1 MEQEKRSLNFDEVY
15 NGLQNWQQNGLQDK
29 PQNELRKD
37 DTKDLGGELHRGSR
51 DWTML
56 GERIL
61 EASKQEL
68 FLAMRYMFQPLNR
81 LSYKRNQGIECVA
94 TDGSSIYY
102 NPLRLSEWYKENPVK
117 VNRAYLHMV
126 FHCLFRNVY
135 GTENKRQEL
144 WDLASDIM
152 SEYLIDNIELSC
164 VMLPED
170 SRKIKIYKALEE
182 QCKIMSAPNIYYAV
196 TRLPE
201 AKVREL
207 MTAGLF
213 YVDDH
218 SCWYDKKREDNE
230 DKQQDSKNDGR
241 DNDEAQWEDAARKM
255 QAAIA
260 AFSQG
265 RGDSKG
271 KLRKA
276 LGAQLSLRTS
286 YRDFLRKFV
295 TVRENMHTDMD
306 SFDYGFY
313 NYGMSIYGNMPL
325 IEELEYR
332 EEAGIED
339 FVIVL
344 DTSGSCAYDLLQKFV
359 NVTFDILKTSE
370 NFFEKI
376 NLHII
381 QCDNEVQE
389 DILIHS
395 VSEMDKFRDKF
406 EVKGFG
412 GTDFRPAFH
421 YVDSLRQSGQLKRM
435 KGVLYF
441 TDGYGVYPDK
451 KPSYDVAFVFIG
463 GFDADRKVPAWAIRM
478 DIDEEEIEGLNIGL

>member
-1 MEQEKRSLNFDEVY
+1 MEPEKRNLNFEEAY
-15 NGLQNWQQNGLQDK
+15 NELQNSVQNK
-29 PQNELRKD
+29 IQNEA
-37 DTKDLGGELHRGSR
+37 TAIQQGGGDAKRYRGSS
-51 DWTML
+51 DWTGL
-56 GERIL
+56 GEKIL
-61 EASKQEL
+61 EAAKQEL

-81 LSYKRNQGIECVA
+81 LSYKRNQGVSCVA

-102 NPLRLSEWYKENPVK
+102 NPLKLSEWYKENPVK

-135 GTENKRQEL
+135 GTENKTPEL

-152 SEYLIDNIELSC
+152 AEYLIDGIELSC

-170 SRKIKIYKALEE
+170 GRRTKIYRLLEE
-182 QCKIMSAPNIYYAV
+182 RCKIMSAPNIYYAL
-196 TRLPE
+196 TRFPE
-201 AKVREL
+201 TQVRQL
-207 MTAGLF
+207 TAAGLF

-218 SCWYDKKREDNE
+218 SCWYEKNKQDNE
-230 DKQQDSKNDGR
+230 DKRQDSKNDRQDDGKK
-241 DNDEAQWEDAARKM
+241 QWEDAARKM

-271 KLRKA
+271 KLRKV
-276 LGAQLSLRTS
+276 LGAQLSSRTS
-286 YRDFLRKFV
+286 YKDFLRKFV
-295 TVRENMHTDMD
+295 TVRENIRTDMD

-332 EEAGIED
+332 EETGIED

-389 DILIHS
+389 DTVIHS
-395 VSEMDKFRDKF
+395 SKDMDRFKAGF

-421 YVDSLRQSGQLKRM
+421 YVDSLRRSGQLKRM
-435 KGVLYF
+435 KGILYF
-441 TDGYGVYPDK
+441 TDGYGIYPER
-451 KPSYDVAFVFIG
+451 KPAYDVAFVFMG
-463 GFDADRKVPAWAIRM
+463 GFDEDRKVPAWAVRV
-478 DIDEEEIEGLNIGL
+478 DIDEEEVVGLCRGLD

>member
-1 MEQEKRSLNFDEVY
+1 MEQEKRNLNFEEVY
-15 NGLQNWQQNGLQDK
+15 NELQS
-29 PQNELRKD
+29 
-37 DTKDLGGELHRGSR
+37 GEGSKR
-51 DWTML
+51 YRSSSDWTEL
-56 GERIL
+56 GEKIL

-81 LSYKRNQGIECVA
+81 LSYKRDQGISCVA

-102 NPLRLSEWYKENPVK
+102 NPLRLSEWYKENPVR

-126 FHCLFRNVY
+126 FHCLFRNIY
-135 GTENKRQEL
+135 GTNNKMPEL

-152 SEYLIDNIELSC
+152 AEYLIDNIELSC
-164 VMLPED
+164 VMMPED
-170 SRKIKIYKALEE
+170 SRRTRIYRLLEE
-182 QCKIMSAPNIYYAV
+182 QCKIMSAPNIYYAL
-196 TRLPE
+196 TRLSE
-201 AKVREL
+201 GQVQQL
-207 MTAGLF
+207 TASGLF

-218 SCWYDKKREDNE
+218 SCWYEKDKKDNE
-230 DKQQDSKNDGR
+230 DKQQDSRNDR
-241 DNDEAQWEDAARKM
+241 PNDEEKQWEDAARKM

-271 KLRKA
+271 KLRKV
-276 LGAQLSLRTS
+276 LGAQLSSRIS
-286 YRDFLRKFV
+286 YKDFLRKFV

-332 EEAGIED
+332 EETGIED

-381 QCDNEVQE
+381 QCDNEVQQ
-389 DILIHS
+389 DIVIHS
-395 VSEMDKFRDKF
+395 VSDMDKFLNEF

-421 YVDSLRQSGQLKRM
+421 YVDSLMRSGQLKRM
-435 KGVLYF
+435 KGILYF
-441 TDGYGVYPDK
+441 TDGYGIYPER
-451 KPSYDVAFVFIG
+451 KPAYDVAFVFIG
-463 GFDADRKVPAWAIRM
+463 GFDEDRKVPAWAIRM
-478 DIDEEEIEGLNIGL
+478 DIDEEEIAGLHRGLPEAGR

>member
-1 MEQEKRSLNFDEVY
+1 MEQEKRNLNFETVY
-15 NGLQNWQQNGLQDK
+15 NELQSDGDSK
-29 PQNELRKD
+29 RY
-37 DTKDLGGELHRGSR
+37 GGSSG
-51 DWTML
+51 WTEL
-56 GERIL
+56 GEKIL

-81 LSYKRNQGIECVA
+81 LSYKRNQGISCVA

-126 FHCLFRNVY
+126 FHCLFRNIY
-135 GTENKRQEL
+135 GTNNKRREL

-152 SEYLIDNIELSC
+152 AEYLIDGIELSC
-164 VMLPED
+164 VLLSED
-170 SRKIKIYKALEE
+170 DRKTKIYRLLEG
-182 QCKIMSAPNIYYAV
+182 QCKIMSAQNIYYALK
-196 TRLPE
+196 RLSE
-201 AKVREL
+201 AQIQQL
-207 MTAGLF
+207 MADGLF

-218 SCWYDKKREDNE
+218 SFWYEKDKKDKE
-230 DKQQDSKNDGR
+230 DKRQDSQNDR
-241 DNDEAQWEDAARKM
+241 QDDEERQWEDAARKM

-271 KLRKA
+271 KLRKV
-276 LGAQLSLRTS
+276 LGAQTSLRIS

-332 EEAGIED
+332 EETGIED

-344 DTSGSCAYDLLQKFV
+344 DTSGSCAYDLLQKFI
-359 NVTFDILKTSE
+359 NMTFDILKTGE

-389 DILIHS
+389 DIVIHS
-395 VSEMDKFRDKF
+395 VSDMDKFADEF

-421 YVDSLRQSGQLKRM
+421 YVDRLRSSGQLKRM
-435 KGVLYF
+435 KGILYF
-441 TDGYGVYPDK
+441 TDGYGIYPER
-451 KPSYDVAFVFIG
+451 KPAYDVAFVFIG
-463 GFDADRKVPAWAIRM
+463 GFDEDRKVPAWAIRI
-478 DIDEEEIEGLNIGL
+478 DIDEERIENYGYKKSEGRD

>member
-1 MEQEKRSLNFDEVY
+1 MEQEKRNLNFETVY
-15 NGLQNWQQNGLQDK
+15 NELQSDGDSK
-29 PQNELRKD
+29 RY
-37 DTKDLGGELHRGSR
+37 GGSSG
-51 DWTML
+51 WTEL
-56 GERIL
+56 GEKIL

-81 LSYKRNQGIECVA
+81 LSYKRNQGISCVA

-126 FHCLFRNVY
+126 FHCLFRNIY
-135 GTENKRQEL
+135 GTNNKRREL

-152 SEYLIDNIELSC
+152 AEYLIDGIELSC
-164 VMLPED
+164 VLLSED
-170 SRKIKIYKALEE
+170 DRKTKIYRLLEG
-182 QCKIMSAPNIYYAV
+182 QCKIMSAQNIYYALK
-196 TRLPE
+196 RLSE
-201 AKVREL
+201 AQIQQL
-207 MTAGLF
+207 MADGLF

-218 SCWYDKKREDNE
+218 SFWYEKDKKDKE
-230 DKQQDSKNDGR
+230 DKRQDSQNDR
-241 DNDEAQWEDAARKM
+241 QDDEERQWEDAARKM

-271 KLRKA
+271 KLRKV
-276 LGAQLSLRTS
+276 LGAQTSLRIS

-332 EEAGIED
+332 EETGIED

-344 DTSGSCAYDLLQKFV
+344 DTSGSCAYDLLQKFI
-359 NVTFDILKTSE
+359 NMTFDILKTCE

-389 DILIHS
+389 DIVIHS
-395 VSEMDKFRDKF
+395 VSDMDKFADEF

-421 YVDSLRQSGQLKRM
+421 YVDRLRSSGQLKRM
-435 KGVLYF
+435 KGILYF
-441 TDGYGVYPDK
+441 TDGYGIYPER
-451 KPSYDVAFVFIG
+451 KPAYDVAFVFIG
-463 GFDADRKVPAWAIRM
+463 GFDEDRKVPAWAIRI
-478 DIDEEEIEGLNIGL
+478 DIDEERIENYGYKKSEGRD

>member
-1 MEQEKRSLNFDEVY
+1 MEPEKRNLNFEESY
-15 NGLQNWQQNGLQDK
+15 KELQNFVQDKMQNGAAARQ
-29 PQNELRKD
+29 PS
-37 DTKDLGGELHRGSR
+37 GEESKAYRSSSG
-51 DWTML
+51 WTEL
-56 GERIL
+56 GEKIL

-81 LSYKRNQGIECVA
+81 LSYKRNQGISCVA
-94 TDGSSIYY
+94 TDGTAIYY
-102 NPLRLSEWYKENPVK
+102 NPLRLSEWYKESPVK

-126 FHCLFRNVY
+126 FHGLFRNVY
-135 GTENKRQEL
+135 GTENKTPKL

-152 SEYLIDNIELSC
+152 AEYLIDSIELSC
-164 VMLPED
+164 VMLPEN
-170 SRKIKIYKALEE
+170 SRRTKIYRLLEE
-182 QCKIMSAPNIYYAV
+182 QCKIMSAPNIYYAL
-196 TRLPE
+196 TRFSE
-201 AKVREL
+201 AQVL
-207 MTAGLF
+207 QLTAEGLF

-218 SCWYDKKREDNE
+218 SCWYEKNKEDNE
-230 DKQQDSKNDGR
+230 DKQRDSRDDGQDN
-241 DNDEAQWEDAARKM
+241 EEMQWEDAARKM

-265 RGDSKG
+265 RGDSRG
-271 KLRKA
+271 KLRKL
-276 LGAQLSLRTS
+276 LGAQLSSRTS

-332 EEAGIED
+332 EETGIED

-381 QCDNEVQE
+381 QCDNRVQQ
-389 DILIHS
+389 DIVIHS
-395 VSEMDKFRDKF
+395 ASDMDKFKSEF

-421 YVDSLRQSGQLKRM
+421 YVDSLRRTGQLKRM
-435 KGVLYF
+435 KGILYF
-441 TDGYGVYPDK
+441 TDGYGVYPER
-451 KPSYDVAFVFIG
+451 KPAYDAAFVFIG
-463 GFDADRKVPAWAIRM
+463 GFDEDRRVPAWAIRM
-478 DIDEEEIEGLNIGL
+478 DIDEEEIVSLNCGVG

>member
-15 NGLQNWQQNGLQDK
+15 NGLQNEAQDNM
-29 PQNELRKD
+29 QNEVASKQQSEEE
-37 DTKDLGGELHRGSR
+37 GGLYKGSR
-51 DWTML
+51 DWTVL
-56 GERIL
+56 GEKIL

-81 LSYKRNQGIECVA
+81 LSYKRNQGISCVA

-102 NPLRLSEWYKENPVK
+102 NPLRLSEWYKESPVK

-126 FHCLFRNVY
+126 FHSLFRNVY
-135 GTENKRQEL
+135 GTENKKPEL

-152 SEYLIDNIELSC
+152 AEYLIDNIELSC
-164 VMLPED
+164 VMMPED
-170 SRKIKIYKALEE
+170 TRRIKIYKMLEE
-182 QCKIMSAPNIYYAV
+182 QCKIMSAPNIYYAL

-201 AKVREL
+201 AKVQEL
-207 MTAGLF
+207 IAAGLF

-218 SCWYDKKREDNE
+218 SCWYDQNREDDE
-230 DKQQDSKNDGR
+230 DKQQDSRNDR
-241 DNDEAQWEDAARKM
+241 QDDEEKQWEDAARKM

-276 LGAQLSLRTS
+276 LGAQLSSRTS

-389 DILIHS
+389 DIVIHS
-395 VSEMDKFRDKF
+395 VSEMDKFKDEF

-421 YVDSLRQSGQLKRM
+421 YVDKLRQSGQLKRM

-441 TDGYGVYPDK
+441 TDGYGIYPDR
-451 KPSYDVAFVFIG
+451 KPSYDVAFVFMG
-463 GFDADRKVPAWAIRM
+463 GFDEDRKVPAWAIRM
-478 DIDEEEIEGLNIGL
+478 DIDEEEIIGLDAES